1 MTKHLGLFLVVCFFI
16 GCATAPV
23 ARQIQNA
30 FPIDKPF
37 DSVWQATIETF
48 AELNL
53 PILNLAK
60 DSGLITTDWIRF
72 AGQKEETGYCA
83 CGKAGYPFAVQDRAG
98 RFNVF
103 VKKTSDLS
111 CEIKVNA
118 TFEQLSQDAVTSTG
132 ATRKR
137 PRVST
142 GKLEAEMFRLI
153 SEKAK

>member
-1 MTKHLGLFLVVCFFI
+1 MKKHLGFFLVVCFFI

-23 ARQIQNA
+23 PRQIQNV

-60 DSGLITTDWIRF
+60 DSGLITTDWISF
-72 AGQKEETGYCA
+72 QGQKNETGYCD
-83 CGKAGYPFAVQDRAG
+83 CGGLGINAELERRG
-98 RFNVF
+98 RFNVY
-103 VKKTSDLS
+103 VKKTGESS
-111 CEIKVNA
+111 CEVKVNA
-118 TFEQLSQDAVTSTG
+118 TFDHTIQSALDRTS
-132 ATRKR
+132 
-137 PRVST
+137 PRYTNSCVST